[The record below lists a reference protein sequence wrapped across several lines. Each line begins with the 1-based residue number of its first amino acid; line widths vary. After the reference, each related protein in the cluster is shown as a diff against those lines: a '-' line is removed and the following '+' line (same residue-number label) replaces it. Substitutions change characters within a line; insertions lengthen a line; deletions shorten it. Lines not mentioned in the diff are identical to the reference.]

1 MTVVQQNSQPYI
13 ECGISQ
19 TKNGTFY
26 AKIVLMSKNQRTTTI
41 NMAVLGKNRLFLYF
55 NYLKTNNMGIGGIV
69 IATIFLCIGFL
80 ILAEIQER
88 YL

>member
-1 MTVVQQNSQPYI
+1 
-13 ECGISQ
+13 
-19 TKNGTFY
+19 
-26 AKIVLMSKNQRTTTI
+26 
-41 NMAVLGKNRLFLYF
+41 
-55 NYLKTNNMGIGGIV
+55 MGLGGIV